1 MLIFIA
7 ICVAIAAISLV
18 NFILYALDKRAA
30 QRGEW
35 RVPERVLL
43 SLSFFGGA
51 AGGIAGMIFCRH
63 KTRKPLF
70 IAVNALGI
78 IWQAAAI
85 FFAAID
91 LLP

>member
-1 MLIFIA
+1 
-7 ICVAIAAISLV
+7 
-18 NFILYALDKRAA
+18 
-30 QRGEW
+30 
-35 RVPERVLL
+35 
-43 SLSFFGGA
+43 
-51 AGGIAGMIFCRH
+51 MIFCRH

-85 FFAAID
+85 IFAAIY

>member
-1 MLIFIA
+1 MIYFII
-7 ICVAIAAISLV
+7 ICAVFGAISLV
-18 NFILYALDKRAA
+18 TFILYGADKRRAVK
-30 QRGEW
+30 GKW
-35 RVPERVLL
+35 RVPEKVLL

-85 FFAAID
+85 IFAAIY